1 MNSKKRSP
9 LLFFTRIMAAIF
21 LIIFVALVIC
31 NIFTKDRVFSEKE
44 NRILASKPSLSL
56 DHLASGQF
64 MKESES
70 YVNDQFAFR
79 DFWIMIKSTADTI
92 LGKKEANGIYLGKNG
107 RLFEQFEEPDA
118 ERVASLKQSI
128 LAFSKRHEKLKQY
141 LLIAPTAVNI
151 YQNELP
157 AFAPAA
163 DQNAYMDAF
172 LSAFSSSET
181 MKVIDVREAFRLE
194 KETNL
199 YYRTDHHWT
208 TTGAYV
214 AFQQAASVIELAPS
228 AVSYEHY
235 PVSADFQGTLSAK
248 SGFLENEKEA
258 LELYFPNQET
268 AYTVNYVEEQKK
280 EADVYHGESLKT
292 RDQYAVFFGGNH
304 SLIEIQTAS
313 KSKASLLVLKDSYAN
328 CFIPFLIPYYREIV
342 IVDPRYNYDNIDTLI
357 DEYDIQEVLFLY
369 NANTFFSDKY
379 LQTSLEPAPQEEEA
393 NAEATE
399 QKES

>member
-1 MNSKKRSP
+1 M
-9 LLFFTRIMAAIF
+9 
-21 LIIFVALVIC
+21 
-31 NIFTKDRVFSEKE
+31 
-44 NRILASKPSLSL
+44 
-56 DHLASGQF
+56 
-64 MKESES
+64 
-70 YVNDQFAFR
+70 
-79 DFWIMIKSTADTI
+79 
-92 LGKKEANGIYLGKNG
+92 
-107 RLFEQFEEPDA
+107 
-118 ERVASLKQSI
+118 
-128 LAFSKRHEKLKQY
+128 
-141 LLIAPTAVNI
+141 
-151 YQNELP
+151 
-157 AFAPAA
+157 
-163 DQNAYMDAF
+163 
-172 LSAFSSSET
+172 
-181 MKVIDVREAFRLE
+181 
-194 KETNL
+194 
-199 YYRTDHHWT
+199 
-208 TTGAYV
+208 
-214 AFQQAASVIELAPS
+214 IELDPS